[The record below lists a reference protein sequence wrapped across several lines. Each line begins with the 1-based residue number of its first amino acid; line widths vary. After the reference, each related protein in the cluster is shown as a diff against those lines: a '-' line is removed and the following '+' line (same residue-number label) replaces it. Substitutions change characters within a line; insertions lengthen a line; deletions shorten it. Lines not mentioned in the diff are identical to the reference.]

1 MTIIYFL
8 IAIFILVGVHEFGH
22 YLVAKLCGVHVIR
35 FSIGFGKPIWK
46 TQPNNPNA
54 TQWVLSSIPL
64 GGYIKMLDGRDPEQI
79 ITDVNASMAFDRQ
92 VLWKRS
98 LIVAAGPIANF
109 LLAILLLTGIYS
121 FGVKQIKPVMDLP
134 PANSIAFELGI
145 NAGDEVLAL
154 KNLEVNETTKVLNS
168 FNSESEIL
176 SWNRLRWKLLKA
188 ALLESPIVIQLRSSK
203 DGVKYEVKITE
214 GRWAQLDL
222 KGDIYSQLGFLPQV
236 KGERVN
242 FDMRLP
248 IAQATYAAVE
258 RVWDISVIS
267 GVNIVDLIRGKASLA
282 QISGPISIA
291 DMAGKSAK
299 FGIQSFLGF
308 LALISISLGLLNLL
322 PFPLLDGGQLMYDLW
337 EFMTG
342 SKVPLV
348 VQGFLQRIGLLG
360 LLTLT
365 FYAVFNDISRV
376 LSG

>member
-46 TQPNNPNA
+46 TQPNNSNA
-54 TQWVLSSIPL
+54 TEWVLSSIPL

-79 ITDVNASMAFDRQ
+79 ITDANVSMAFDRQ

-121 FGVKQIKPVMDLP
+121 FGVKQIKPLMDQP
-134 PANSIAFELGI
+134 PANSIAFKLGI
-145 NAGDEVLAL
+145 NAGDEVISL
-154 KNLEVNETTKVLNS
+154 KNLELNETSKALDS
-168 FNSESEIL
+168 FGSEKEIL
-176 SWNRLRWKLLKA
+176 SWNRLRWKLLKVT
-188 ALLESPIVIQLRSSK
+188 LLQSPIVIQLRSFK
-203 DGVKYEVKITE
+203 DGAKYEVTITE
-214 GRWAQLDL
+214 DRLAQLDL
-222 KGDIYSQLGFLPQV
+222 KGDIYSQLGFLPHI
-236 KGERVN
+236 KGEETT
-242 FDMRLP
+242 FDMHLP
-248 IAQATYAAVE
+248 ISQAAYAAVE

-267 GVNIVDLIRGKASLA
+267 VVNIVDLIRGKASLS
-282 QISGPISIA
+282 QISGPISLA

-365 FYAVFNDISRV
+365 CYAVFNDISRV

>member
-54 TQWVLSSIPL
+54 TQWVLSSIPF

-121 FGVKQIKPVMDLP
+121 FGVKQIKPVMDVP
-134 PANSIAFELGI
+134 PANSIALKLGI
-145 NAGDEVLAL
+145 NQGDEVIAL
-154 KNLEVNETTKVLNS
+154 KNLKVHETSKALDS
-168 FNSESEIL
+168 FDLENEIL
-176 SWNRLRWKLLKA
+176 SWNRLRWKLLKV
-188 ALLESPIVIQLRSSK
+188 ALLQSPVVIQLRSFK
-203 DGVKYEVKITE
+203 DGAKYEVTITE
-214 GRWAQLDL
+214 DRLAQLDL
-222 KGDIYSQLGFLPQV
+222 KGDIYSQLGFLPQL
-236 KGERVN
+236 KGERAT
-242 FDMRLP
+242 FDQRLP
-248 IAQATYAAVE
+248 IFKATYAALE

-267 GVNIVDLIRGKASLA
+267 VVNIVDLISGKASLE

-348 VQGFLQRIGLLG
+348 IQGFLQRIGLLG

-365 FYAVFNDISRV
+365 CYAVFNDISRV